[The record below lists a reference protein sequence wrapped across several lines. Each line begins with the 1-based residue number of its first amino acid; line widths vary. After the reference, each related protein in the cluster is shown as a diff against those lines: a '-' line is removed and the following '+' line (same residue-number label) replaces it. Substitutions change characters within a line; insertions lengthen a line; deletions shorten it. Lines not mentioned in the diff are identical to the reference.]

1 MSQTTTKFPRQ
12 VGGALTFFPVEEYID
27 CQRSGGRSRDFFG
40 SLSQAYRIAAERT
53 GERGCRQ
60 RVRLWSQALGE
71 DAQGRPDTLGFWL
84 IEDR

>member
-1 MSQTTTKFPRQ
+1 MIQTTTRFPRK

-27 CQRSGGRSRDFFG
+27 GQRSGHARDFFG
-40 SLSQAYRIAAERT
+40 SLTAAYRIAEKRT
-53 GERGCRQ
+53 TERGCRQ